1 MVPLGEA
8 WDPGAAAWTPAERQ
22 AYANDLDD
30 ERSLL
35 AVHDSAN
42 QSKADRDPAQWMP
55 PAKSATCRYL
65 KDWVIVKTR
74 WTLTTDPAE
83 HAAIEQIAAGC
94 DDTEITVT
102 LAR

>member
-1 MVPLGEA
+1 
-8 WDPGAAAWTPAERQ
+8 
-22 AYANDLDD
+22 
-30 ERSLL
+30 
-35 AVHDSAN
+35 
-42 QSKADRDPAQWMP
+42 MP

-65 KDWVIVKTR
+65 KDWVTVKTR

-94 DDTEITVT
+94 DDTEITIT